1 MGAFGD
7 RQREWK
13 WVENSETVGT
23 MRHISDDS
31 MYIKPLWEWEE
42 SIKKEIVKTRSSVE
56 EIKSLTRGL
65 TKESRKQYVPFN
77 SLTLQNSLQS
87 KNGEKESDVSS
98 FIQPVK
104 YNGKLTTTP
113 KYKFYYP
120 IRKKIT

>member
-1 MGAFGD
+1 M
-7 RQREWK
+7 K
-13 WVENSETVGT
+13 
-23 MRHISDDS
+23 
-31 MYIKPLWEWEE
+31 
-42 SIKKEIVKTRSSVE
+42 VKNIFYKDEHFS
-56 EIKSLTRGL
+56 
-65 TKESRKQYVPFN
+65 F

-120 IRKKIT
+120 IRKKITTDSTTQAAELDGRTIQIFHTTLCFLSVSCLIR